1 MFDPDTSRSATDSWS
16 EENLVGGSSY
26 GGAFM
31 ILVQKVVAHP
41 WMCDVLGH
49 LTTRHYMA
57 MFDDASYHLLYDVFG
72 WTGASD
78 ADGKIAW
85 ADVRHIIEYRAE
97 VTTGDVLEIR
107 AELIKIGTKSITIF
121 YEMTNLGNN
130 ETAATLECVCVLFD
144 LQTRESIELS
154 EQLRELASQH
164 LIKTAD
170 NG

>member
-1 MFDPDTSRSATDSWS
+1 
-16 EENLVGGSSY
+16 
-26 GGAFM
+26 
-31 ILVQKVVAHP
+31 
-41 WMCDVLGH
+41 
-49 LTTRHYMA
+49 
-57 MFDDASYHLLYDVFG
+57 MFDDASYHLLYAVFG

-78 ADGKIAW
+78 ADGKIGW

-154 EQLRELASQH
+154 GQLRELASQH
-164 LIKTAD
+164 LIKIAG